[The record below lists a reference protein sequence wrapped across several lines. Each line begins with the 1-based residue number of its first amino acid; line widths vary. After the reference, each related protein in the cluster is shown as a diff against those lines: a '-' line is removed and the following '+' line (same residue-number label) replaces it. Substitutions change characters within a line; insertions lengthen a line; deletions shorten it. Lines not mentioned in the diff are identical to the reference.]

1 MAHTKP
7 RQETTATEHLA
18 RQGYEVYLLLY
29 KIWPKPLKRRA
40 VSAVVA
46 PAPASGLGT
55 RLEPMFPRYVFFKPG
70 SPAQN
75 LSPARST
82 HGVCTLVS
90 FGQGPAPVHT
100 QLIEHI
106 WSLEALRNQAALQD
120 LTPFQSGTA
129 VRLKGERLQALQG
142 LVITSSAQRVTV
154 LLEILGR
161 PTAVHTQHEHLELV

>member
-1 MAHTKP
+1 M
-7 RQETTATEHLA
+7 
-18 RQGYEVYLLLY
+18 
-29 KIWPKPLKRRA
+29 
-40 VSAVVA
+40 SAVVA

-161 PTAVHTQHEHLELV
+161 PTAVHTQHEHLKLI

>member
-1 MAHTKP
+1 LTLADAWYAAHTKP

-18 RQGYEVYLLLY
+18 RQGYEVYLLMY

-46 PAPASGLGT
+46 PAPASGLWT
-55 RLEPMFPRYVFFKPG
+55 RLEPMFSRYVFFKPTC
-70 SPAQN
+70 PAQS

-106 WSLEALRNQAALQD
+106 WSLEASKPGSAAR
-120 LTPFQSGTA
+120 PHA
-129 VRLKGERLQALQG
+129 VPVRHRRAPEG
-142 LVITSSAQRVTV
+142 
-154 LLEILGR
+154 
-161 PTAVHTQHEHLELV
+161 